1 MELYVK
7 NVSKKFKDM
16 TAGDNVSL
24 RITPRV
30 WGLTSILYALIDF
43 VFLSIGN
50 ISIWLPYVMVG
61 MYIIEIPVFI
71 VLTIYS
77 YTTHDLR

>member
-24 RITPRV
+24 RITPGV